1 MKGIILAG
9 GYGTRLMPLTKIMNK
24 HLLPV
29 YDQPM
34 IMHPLNTLKN
44 AGIKDIVI
52 ITSPEFA
59 GDFMKILGSGKEQ
72 GIKITYKIQD
82 EIGGIAH
89 ALAVAE
95 DFANGDSVA
104 VILGDNI
111 FEDKFDFS
119 DFKEGGRVF
128 LKEVPD
134 AERFGVAEIQG
145 DRISNIEEKP
155 KTPKTNLA
163 VTGLYIYDNQVFDII
178 RTIKPSGR
186 GEMEITDVNN
196 VYIKEDKMG
205 FDIIKGFWSDAGTF
219 ESLHRASN
227 FVWEKNKK

>member
-29 YDQPM
+29 YNQPM

-59 GDFMKILGSGKEQ
+59 GDFMKILGSGKEH
-72 GIKITYKIQD
+72 GIKVTYKIQD
-82 EIGGIAH
+82 EVGWIAH

-155 KTPKTNLA
+155 ETPKTNLA
-163 VTGLYIYDNQVFDII
+163 VTGLYIYDNGV
-178 RTIKPSGR
+178 
-186 GEMEITDVNN
+186 
-196 VYIKEDKMG
+196 
-205 FDIIKGFWSDAGTF
+205 
-219 ESLHRASN
+219 
-227 FVWEKNKK
+227 

>member
-59 GDFMKILGSGKEQ
+59 GDFMKILGSGKEH
-72 GIKITYKIQD
+72 GIKVTYKIQD
-82 EIGGIAH
+82 EVGGIAH

-111 FEDKFDFS
+111 F
-119 DFKEGGRVF
+119 
-128 LKEVPD
+128 
-134 AERFGVAEIQG
+134 
-145 DRISNIEEKP
+145 
-155 KTPKTNLA
+155 
-163 VTGLYIYDNQVFDII
+163 
-178 RTIKPSGR
+178 
-186 GEMEITDVNN
+186 
-196 VYIKEDKMG
+196 
-205 FDIIKGFWSDAGTF
+205 
-219 ESLHRASN
+219 
-227 FVWEKNKK
+227 